1 MYEESS
7 GGLTDALTAV
17 SPEIFSAQTIAA
29 ILSLTTGAGDTS
41 VSLTEVTAPASGE
54 VTVASGTEIAYVT
67 APADTNLT
75 LSQDI
80 PVVLFQGTTGV
91 NATFSSAG
99 QGSATYGIIDR
110 MVMGSAGADTIVI
123 SDTRNTH
130 VTAGAGD
137 TIVSGAGY
145 DTIVA
150 GMGDSTV
157 VGGAGYAV
165 VQLGGNATDYT
176 VTVVNG
182 QAVVSGNGST
192 TTIGNINYVALDN
205 NDALIFAANSVEAA
219 VSTLY
224 ETTFGRAADAYG
236 LEFWFDRARDG
247 VSMNAIANGFVNSE
261 EYAELALVTDETFVN
276 NLFLNTF
283 GSAATADDLTLW
295 LGAMAAGQDRAD
307 LIEAFAEVAGEM
319 IASGEGAEVIGS
331 VTIIPGTIG

>member
-7 GGLTDALTAV
+7 GDLIDTLTTV
-17 SPEIFSAQTIAA
+17 SPEVFSADTIAA
-29 ILSLTTGAGDTS
+29 ILSLTTGTGDAS
-41 VSLTEVTAPASGE
+41 VSLTEVTASASGE
-54 VTVASGTEIAYVT
+54 VTVASGTEIAYVS
-67 APADTNLT
+67 AAADSILT
-75 LSQDI
+75 LAQDI

-91 NATFSSAG
+91 NATFTSTGA
-99 QGSATYGIIDR
+99 GSADGIVDR
-110 MVMGSAGADTIVI
+110 IVMGTAGADNIVI
-123 SDTRNTH
+123 SDAKNSQ

-137 TIVSGAGY
+137 TIVAGAGS
-145 DTIVA
+145 DTIIA

-157 VGGAGYAV
+157 VGGEGYAI
-165 VQLGGNATDYT
+165 VQLGGDATDYT
-176 VTVVNG
+176 VTVVDG
-182 QAVVSGNGST
+182 QAVVVGNGST

-236 LEFWFDRARDG
+236 LEFWFDRAREG

-261 EYAELALVTDETFVN
+261 EYAELAEVTNEVFIN

-283 GSAATADDLTLW
+283 GSAATTDDMTLW

-307 LIEAFAEVAGEM
+307 LIEAFAEVAGDM

>member
-7 GGLTDALTAV
+7 GDLIDTLTTV
-17 SPEIFSAQTIAA
+17 SPEVFSADTIAA
-29 ILSLTTGAGDTS
+29 ILSLTTGTGDAS
-41 VSLTEVTAPASGE
+41 VSLTEVTASASGE
-54 VTVASGTEIAYVT
+54 VTVASGTEIAYVS
-67 APADTNLT
+67 APADAT
-75 LSQDI
+75 LVLAQDI
-80 PVVLFQGTTGV
+80 PVVLFQGTNGV
-91 NATFSSAG
+91 NATFTSTG
-99 QGSATYGIIDR
+99 VGSADGIVDR
-110 MVMGSAGADTIVI
+110 IVMGTAGADNIVI
-123 SDTRNTH
+123 DDAKNSQ

-137 TIVSGAGY
+137 TIVAGAGS
-145 DTIVA
+145 DTIIA

-157 VGGAGYAV
+157 VGGEGYAI
-165 VQLGGNATDYT
+165 VQLGGAATDYA

-182 QAVVSGNGST
+182 QAVVTGNGST

-247 VSMNAIANGFVNSE
+247 VSMNAIANGFINSE
-261 EYAELALVTDETFVN
+261 EYAELAEVTNEVFIN

-283 GSAATADDLTLW
+283 GSAATTDDMTLW
-295 LGAMAAGQDRAD
+295 LGAMEAGQDRAD
-307 LIEAFAEVAGEM
+307 LIEAFAEVAGDM

-331 VTIIPGTIG
+331 VTIVPGLI